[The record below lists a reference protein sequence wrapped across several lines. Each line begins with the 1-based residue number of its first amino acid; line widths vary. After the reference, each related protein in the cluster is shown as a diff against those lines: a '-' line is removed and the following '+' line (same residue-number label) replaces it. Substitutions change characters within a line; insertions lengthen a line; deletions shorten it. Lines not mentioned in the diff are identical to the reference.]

1 MIFFEQFPKEAVRSP
16 CVCRGRGLLW
26 RHVSLGRRFRGAARN
41 ATQLG
46 APFPLG
52 GRSLASSGHPASR
65 HKGDTCV
72 GGGYGCV
79 RARSTSSLY
88 PVFLRSWRP
97 APRGGPLSLSLPSAP
112 YLCPFR
118 ARGSGSVCWRPFGLA
133 QRSSPHGLKVETRI
147 ARTRFG
153 FVVACEICAAYL
165 ELSSTSSDCSSAA
178 VAGCSPTAPGRML
191 GSAVALPAV

>member
-1 MIFFEQFPKEAVRSP
+1 MSP
-16 CVCRGRGLLW
+16 SGIA
-26 RHVSLGRRFRGAARN
+26 SGALRAMR
-41 ATQLG
+41 
-46 APFPLG
+46 
-52 GRSLASSGHPASR
+52 RSLARPSLLEGALLPAVGILRAGTRETLVWGGLWMRSCTLHFVPLSGVPPELE
-65 HKGDTCV
+65 
-72 GGGYGCV
+72 
-79 RARSTSSLY
+79 ARL
-88 PVFLRSWRP
+88 SWR
-97 APRGGPLSLSLPSAP
+97 ALSLSLSLPSAP
-112 YLCPFR
+112 YLCPSR

-147 ARTRFG
+147 ARNRFG